1 MNRDDDG
8 NLVWVERLWAA
19 LPGWLRR
26 KVGFLFPPFYV
37 GVAEEPEDMMLVLAA
52 DSWAQSRVTD
62 PEEDALA
69 AHFREWHPDHDLAQC
84 REVVAFVGDHHF
96 GLEDVPLA
104 AGTARLVDPLAP
116 IVRKDPTV
124 DWGDDGSEPAAWEHE
139 AQILS
144 IRLEGRSHELAL
156 SSARLHELVT
166 RHNVTVVPPYACTG
180 CDWKVTDYEDPTW
193 DQIKAAVRET
203 TVDCE

>member
-1 MNRDDDG
+1 MNRDSDG
-8 NLVWVERLWAA
+8 NLVWVERLWGA

-26 KVGFLFPPFYV
+26 KIGFLFPPFYV
-37 GVAEEPEDMMLVLAA
+37 TVGEEPEDMMLVTVS
-52 DSWAQSRVTD
+52 DPWAQSRVAD
-62 PEEDALA
+62 PEEDELT

-84 REVVAFVGDHHF
+84 NAVAIIPV
-96 GLEDVPLA
+96 
-104 AGTARLVDPLAP
+104 AGKVLVVDPLAS
-116 IVRKDPTV
+116 TA

-166 RHNVTVVPPYACTG
+166 RHNVTVAPPYACTDCG
-180 CDWKVTDYEDPTW
+180 WKVTDYEDPTW